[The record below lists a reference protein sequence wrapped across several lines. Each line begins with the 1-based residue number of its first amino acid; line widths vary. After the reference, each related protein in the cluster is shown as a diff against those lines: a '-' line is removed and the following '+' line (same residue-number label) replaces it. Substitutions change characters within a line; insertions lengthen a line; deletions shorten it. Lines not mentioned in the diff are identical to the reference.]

1 MLELYLHLVGIFL
14 GGNEQVG
21 NYMVTMTYQ
30 RLEFNIVEGAGG
42 GGGEGERSIRR
53 AFLRKAGVYDENLL
67 FIV

>member
-21 NYMVTMTYQ
+21 NCMVTMTYQ

-42 GGGEGERSIRR
+42 GGG
-53 AFLRKAGVYDENLL
+53 
-67 FIV
+67 